1 MELRRSLFC
10 HYSIEIASA
19 TSWPRNDRRGSAS
32 LILLAVGL
40 LTARGLPLTAQ
51 GRYWSLADR
60 TIVSDGA
67 IVTAV
72 AAGLDRV
79 FACGPGGLLL
89 YDPLVREWSGP
100 YFPPLPEAL
109 ARVSSA
115 MIDPVDGSLW
125 LAAGTDWLHY
135 LPVVDSWEQGS
146 LSGIIGTLAFDAD
159 IPASGVYFRVAA
171 RWYLMPRGS
180 NLPAPAPAPARMLR
194 PATVEEALRDNP
206 GLALIG
212 NSLLLDGRRQPAR
225 LLSVARD
232 PGGRGW
238 WLATDGVGLL
248 FLPFGATTPDRMMFG
263 LPSRSVEAVYAA
275 PGGVWAATDVLGGTP
290 AAVTFLP
297 GSLVGARWNFGPP
310 ATGLPFTRV
319 ARITAMEQD
328 LWLATDGGLIRM
340 PINGDRIERYD
351 EGRGLPDSRVYA
363 VLARQGRIVAG
374 TARGLAEIGDS
385 GRMKRIAPS
394 FGDPV
399 NALEMDGDT
408 LWVGTRLGLF
418 AVRQGA
424 LDLQLPVAL
433 DQGPAF
439 RAPVLAIAWLGDTLV
454 ALNVDRLL
462 YRVPATGTWSLGP
475 TISTELGSLRTMVV
489 YADGLFVAGDRGI
502 GFVRVNTSPS
512 RVILVP
518 DDLPSAPRDLAVDN
532 DYLWVATASGLVR
545 WNVSVV
551 GP

>member
-1 MELRRSLFC
+1 MLRLVSLRGGPARGRQSNRSLA
-10 HYSIEIASA
+10 HPI
-19 TSWPRNDRRGSAS
+19 
-32 LILLAVGL
+32 ILAAGL
-40 LTARGLPLTAQ
+40 LTAGGPSLTAQ
-51 GRYWSLADR
+51 GRAWSLADR

-67 IVTAV
+67 VVTAV

-79 FACGPGGLLL
+79 YACGPGGLLL
-89 YDPLVREWSGP
+89 YDPMARTWSGP
-100 YFPPLPEAL
+100 YFPPLVEML
-109 ARVSSA
+109 AQVSSA
-115 MIDPVDGSLW
+115 MVDPVDGSLW
-125 LAAGTDWLHY
+125 LAAGTNWLHY
-135 LPVVDSWEQGS
+135 LAVIDAWEQGS

-159 IPASGVYFRVAA
+159 IPASGVYFRVGT
-171 RWYLMPRGS
+171 RWYLLPRGS
-180 NLPAPAPAPARMLR
+180 NLSAPAPAPARMLK

-212 NSLLLDGRRQPAR
+212 NALLLNGRRDPAR

-248 FLPFGATTPDRMMFG
+248 FLPFGATTPERMMFG
-263 LPSRSVEAVYAA
+263 LPSRSVAAVYAA

-290 AAVTFLP
+290 AAVSFIPATLA
-297 GSLVGARWNFGPP
+297 GARWNFGPP

-340 PINGDRIERYD
+340 AINGDRIERFD

-363 VLARQGRIVAG
+363 VLARQGRVVAG
-374 TARGLAEIGDS
+374 TARGLAEVGDS

-399 NALEMDGDT
+399 NALEMDSDT

-418 AVRQGA
+418 ALRRGG
-424 LDLQLPVAL
+424 LDLQLPASL
-433 DQGPAF
+433 DQGPAY
-439 RAPVLAIAWLGDTLV
+439 RDPVLAIAWLGDTLV

-462 YRVPATGTWSLGP
+462 YRVPATGTWALGP
-475 TISTELGSLRTMVV
+475 TISPELGSLRTMVV
-489 YADGLFVAGDRGI
+489 YADGLFVAGDRGV

-518 DDLPSAPRDLAVDN
+518 DDLPSAPRDLAVD
-532 DYLWVATASGLVR
+532 DHFLWVATASGLVR